1 MKLLD
6 ESLLVKSQVL
16 FSPSP
21 SYDGK
26 EGTGMQISAI
36 VEAKRKGEPTDLMIK
51 VFDVLGF

>member
-6 ESLLVKSQVL
+6 ESLILKSQDL

-36 VEAKRKGEPTDLMIK
+36 VEAKRKGEPTDLMIQ
-51 VFDVLGF
+51 VIDALAL

>member
-1 MKLLD
+1 MKPLD
-6 ESLLVKSQVL
+6 EPLLPKSQDL

-36 VEAKRKGEPTDLMIK
+36 VEAKRKGEPTDLMIQ
-51 VFDVLGF
+51 VIDALAF

>member
-6 ESLLVKSQVL
+6 EPLLVKSQNL